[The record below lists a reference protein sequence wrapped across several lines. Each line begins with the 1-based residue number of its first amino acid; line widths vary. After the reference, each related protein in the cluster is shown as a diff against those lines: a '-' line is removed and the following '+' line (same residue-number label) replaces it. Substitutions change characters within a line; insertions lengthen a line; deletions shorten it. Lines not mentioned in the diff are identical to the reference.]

1 MCSVLRRSFSAW
13 LKLNLTA
20 FYYSNIYTTGM
31 STEQW
36 IFQFDLELTP
46 KQRLEFWKGENN
58 SLFFVCVTIFL
69 SQRYGAAA
77 ADWSFSEAAGWA
89 GGSPWRRRPPS
100 AAPSPRTSG
109 PPAAQRAR
117 ATTCRSPTPPPQGPR
132 RRPSCRPRFPPARS
146 LLHPRRRDNIKECSD
161 PQHNQ

>member
-58 SLFFVCVTIFL
+58 SFFLCV
-69 SQRYGAAA
+69 
-77 ADWSFSEAAGWA
+77 
-89 GGSPWRRRPPS
+89 
-100 AAPSPRTSG
+100 
-109 PPAAQRAR
+109 
-117 ATTCRSPTPPPQGPR
+117 
-132 RRPSCRPRFPPARS
+132 
-146 LLHPRRRDNIKECSD
+146 
-161 PQHNQ
+161 